1 MHDRCE
7 VPLGPRLREVDG
19 AGYWSRR
26 EDDEQW
32 KEGAQRAPSLQKKKA
47 RVNGGAS
54 EEEKRTNLMFNKAQ
68 LVTLAH
74 WVSLQY
80 HGEAECAN
88 AALGGGFG
96 VLNAAAWYF
105 KVSLAVLE
113 FDGYQG
119 TEKVACKK
127 KNDVGEVVWPVH
139 STKVM
144 KNITHSFVAINNGK
158 R

>member
-1 MHDRCE
+1 M
-7 VPLGPRLREVDG
+7 
-19 AGYWSRR
+19 GYDFENIIGQDIGVVGKTTNNGKRVLT
-26 EDDEQW
+26 
-32 KEGAQRAPSLQKKKA
+32 GLPSFQKKKA

-80 HGEAECAN
+80 HGEEECAN

-96 VLNAAAWYF
+96 VLNAAALYF
-105 KVSLAVLE
+105 EVSLAVLE

-119 TEKVACKK
+119 TEKVACKEK
-127 KNDVGEVVWPVH
+127 MTWERWSGRC
-139 STKVM
+139 M
-144 KNITHSFVAINNGK
+144 QF
-158 R
+158 RR